1 MMRQVSH
8 KHIVYLYGVC
18 VRDVE
23 SKCICFG
30 RGGCSLFGECE
41 CYNDNLGLMPPS
53 HCLSFLPLLTVQK
66 HEVLSRSHA

>member
-23 SKCICFG
+23 SKC
-30 RGGCSLFGECE
+30 
-41 CYNDNLGLMPPS
+41 
-53 HCLSFLPLLTVQK
+53 
-66 HEVLSRSHA
+66 VLSGGGGWPWLGSVGAVQTTGGW

>member
-23 SKCICFG
+23 SKFLLSS
-30 RGGCSLFGECE
+30 RGQLPAGVGGFCE
-41 CYNDNLGLMPPS
+41 ALGFLDL
-53 HCLSFLPLLTVQK
+53 CLQ
-66 HEVLSRSHA
+66 

>member
-30 RGGCSLFGECE
+30 RGGWPGWGVRCCV
-41 CYNDNLGLMPPS
+41 NDLGPVPPS
-53 HCLSFLPLLTVQK
+53 HCLGFLPLLAVEEL
-66 HEVLSRSHA
+66 EVLSRSRA

>member
-23 SKCICFG
+23 SKCVFLEG
-30 RGGCSLFGECE
+30 EGG
-41 CYNDNLGLMPPS
+41 
-53 HCLSFLPLLTVQK
+53 LSWVAWLL
-66 HEVLSRSHA
+66 

>member
-23 SKCICFG
+23 SKFV
-30 RGGCSLFGECE
+30 L
-41 CYNDNLGLMPPS
+41 PW
-53 HCLSFLPLLTVQK
+53 PLLGCWVGTMQTPWVFCLLFIGEIGVICGGQWW
-66 HEVLSRSHA
+66 LWFSFPL

>member
-23 SKCICFG
+23 SEWVLWG
-30 RGGCSLFGECE
+30 RVGGPGWGARVLWRRRGAET
-41 CYNDNLGLMPPS
+41 LL
-53 HCLSFLPLLTVQK
+53 LSRLLAFLSVIEEY
-66 HEVLSRSHA
+66 EVLSRSRV

>member
-23 SKCICFG
+23 SKF
-30 RGGCSLFGECE
+30 
-41 CYNDNLGLMPPS
+41 
-53 HCLSFLPLLTVQK
+53 
-66 HEVLSRSHA
+66 VLSSRGQLPAGGGGVDSVKALGFLDFCLQ